1 MTIIHRRLS
10 GLTAEVERETD
21 GWFVGNGRMY
31 DKTQWRV
38 ADHIETECSK
48 PEHPQDF
55 SI

>member
-1 MTIIHRRLS
+1 MTIIHRRLA
-10 GLTAEVERETD
+10 GLTAEVEREGE

-38 ADHIETECSK
+38 AEPSEVANLTN
-48 PEHPQDF
+48 PPPVDF